1 METAIAEDTK
11 LANKALIVQTYDNTL
26 YRLKAFDIL
35 NHKILLKKLQSMG
48 LKGKDHD
55 IKICLL
61 EDNKEPK
68 FKTLKNGDVTEFG
81 APQDMILE
89 PLLFQIY

>member
-1 METAIAEDTK
+1 MEKAIAEDTK
-11 LANKALIVQTYDNTL
+11 LANKALIVQTYDNNL

-35 NHKILLKKLQSMG
+35 SHEILFKKLHTVG
-48 LKGKDHD
+48 LKGKVHD

-68 FKTLKNGDVTEFG
+68 LKTLKMG
-81 APQDMILE
+81 M
-89 PLLFQIY
+89 LLNLVLHKI